1 MRRLPHR
8 LDNLRLPLLAMH
20 GTADLISSADGSR
33 MLIDKVSSEDK
44 TLKLYDGFYHDIFN
58 DSGYERVWADVR
70 KWIAGHVSLPAWA
83 DEAGKDDN
91 FSQDRMN

>member
-1 MRRLPHR
+1 
-8 LDNLRLPLLAMH
+8 MH

-33 MLIDKVSSEDK
+33 MLIDKAFSSDR

-70 KWIAGHVSLPAWA
+70 KWIAEHVSLPACA
-83 DEAGKDDN
+83 DESGKDHN
-91 FSQDRMN
+91 FSQDSMN